1 VSYTTQL
8 ISVFGWKTVRESESF
23 TLSGSLFL
31 TSDAIV
37 APLPAALPLYA
48 TGTGVIGLLAWH
60 KRRRAASTAKGR
72 EIESSAP
79 ALT

>member
-1 VSYTTQL
+1 
-8 ISVFGWKTVRESESF
+8 
-23 TLSGSLFL
+23 L

-37 APLPAALPLYA
+37 TPLPAALPLYA
-48 TGTGVIGLLAWH
+48 IATRVIGLLAWRQ
-60 KRRRAASTAKGR
+60 RRRAASTAKGR